1 MSSVKE
7 CAFFEKKCAF
17 LPISDAALTFKSRH
31 VKGFP

>member
-7 CAFFEKKCAF
+7 CVFFVKECAF
-17 LPISDAALTFKSRH
+17 LLISDAALTFKSRH